1 MSLILDALRKSE
13 QERQAQQE
21 NQQQTSLALAARTEP
36 AAQSRPIFT
45 YLLII
50 IFTCLITLALTYQF
64 LLKTNTNGGNGA
76 DEQQLNVSS
85 HEPAKHT
92 EEKIFTL
99 HQPARH
105 TAINPPQ
112 KTSSK
117 PITLVTPLL
126 PTRAA
131 APEVRQTAPAAS
143 PNPNSAP
150 DNKTAAASKQSSV
163 TQSAATNSPGKV
175 QAHTELSESESES
188 ESTFLHAV
196 PHLKDMPQALQ
207 KQIPSLDYASHW
219 YDKNAGQRNLII
231 NNRSL
236 HEGEWINTQL
246 MLKSIK
252 PNGAVF
258 EFNKQTFHL
267 PLLESWPQQ

>member
-21 NQQQTSLALAARTEP
+21 NHQQTSLTLGARTEP
-36 AAQSRPIFT
+36 ATQSRPIFT

-50 IFTCLITLALTYQF
+50 IFTCLITLALAYQF
-64 LLKTNTNGGNGA
+64 LLKTNVNGA

-92 EEKIFTL
+92 EEKIVTL
-99 HQPARH
+99 GQPARH

-112 KTSSK
+112 KTSSN

-150 DNKTAAASKQSSV
+150 DNKTAEVSKQTSV

-175 QAHTELSESESES
+175 QAHTELTEP
-188 ESTFLHAV
+188 ESTFLHAA

-207 KQIPSLDYASHW
+207 KQIPPLDYASHW

>member
-21 NQQQTSLALAARTEP
+21 NYQQTNLPLGVRTEP
-36 AAQSRPIFT
+36 AAQSQPIFT

-50 IFTCLITLALTYQF
+50 VFTCIITLTLTYQF
-64 LLKTNTNGGNGA
+64 LLKTNTNEV

-85 HEPAKHT
+85 HEPASHT
-92 EEKIFTL
+92 EDKISTL
-99 HQPARH
+99 LQPAGH
-105 TAINPPQ
+105 TALNPPQ

-117 PITLVTPLL
+117 PITLV
-126 PTRAA
+126 
-131 APEVRQTAPAAS
+131 APALPAWTATPKVILTTPTAS
-143 PNPNSAP
+143 PNPNSTP
-150 DNKTAAASKQSSV
+150 DNKTAAANKQA
-163 TQSAATNSPGKV
+163 SAIQPATTILPDKV
-175 QAHTELSESESES
+175 QAHTELTESKSEP
-188 ESTFLHAV
+188 TFLHTV
-196 PHLKDMPQALQ
+196 PHLKDMPQSLQ

-219 YDKNAGQRNLII
+219 YDKNADQRNLII

-236 HEGEWINTQL
+236 HEGEWLNTQL

-258 EFNKQTFHL
+258 EFNKQIFHL
-267 PLLESWPQQ
+267 PLLESWP